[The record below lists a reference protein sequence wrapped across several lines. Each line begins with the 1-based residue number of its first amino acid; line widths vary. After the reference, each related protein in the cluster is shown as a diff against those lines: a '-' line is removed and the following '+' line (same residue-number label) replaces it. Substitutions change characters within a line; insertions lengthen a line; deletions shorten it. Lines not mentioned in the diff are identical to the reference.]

1 MKSIIKN
8 IISNLLGSKTVFQ
21 NTDKEILSLLFAKGN
36 ENSVFFT
43 ESEYKNSTD
52 SNKILI
58 SNSPKKETPSTSY
71 HYINNNDGTIRWI
84 FSNKSEKPNFLK
96 FYNANTFK
104 SKLFST
110 VVKPVAN
117 LGLIKYISSGTF
129 QVYSESFTFLER
141 FINKY
146 EANDHAIF
154 TGTVGPNRKLLLW
167 LESDKKSYYIKV
179 PTTDRSHKLIK
190 NEVKQTNF
198 IQSFKIPNLKTPNA
212 YFDINNQV
220 AILED
225 IASNKSYRG
234 NKLTELHLS
243 TLNKIY
249 ESNNHVQSIGNST
262 FWKESMDRY
271 KTIKETP
278 FAKELKTNLTN
289 LINSINTDEIATFSL
304 MHGDFTPW
312 NMYIEKDQLCLYDWE
327 LSEKVIPL
335 YFDLF
340 HFIMQKNILVYQNT
354 YGTIKNEITAIFTQN
369 YFAFINPNS
378 DWIDYFKGYLIYNT
392 IYNLQL
398 FEEQKNLHPQAHW
411 LMNTWNEAI
420 KSIKE
425 SSNSNNTNQKDQFTN
440 NLFNYLKDKDY
451 ALLKFSERSLKK
463 IPNTSDLD
471 ILINPDD
478 KKTIIEFI
486 ETSDEVHKININS
499 LSFAS
504 FIEILFTDENFL
516 RIDLIHQFKRKSIQ
530 MFDRVPI
537 LQNISFTDEN
547 IKIPATKHDF
557 EYCLLFYFLNKSGIP
572 QKYIDFFSTLPEEE
586 KSEIKN
592 HILGKYNLDI
602 DLNKLSQHSGEIENS
617 LLTVLTK
624 DKSNTG
630 FSKIK
635 NKFKYLIDTIKNTF
649 LQKGMIITFSGVDGA
664 GKSTIIDSA
673 KKAIQEKYRKKL
685 VVLRHRPS
693 ILPILS
699 SFKYG
704 KKNAELRAA
713 SKLPRQGTNSSTI
726 SSTLRFI
733 YYFADYLFGQIYI
746 YFRYVCR
753 GYIVLYD
760 RYYFDFI
767 NDAKRSNIT
776 ANKKLVK
783 FLYHFV
789 YKPDLNFFLYA
800 DPETILSRKKEL
812 KKTEISTLTKSYS
825 NLFDEYQK
833 NYSNSKYVQIK
844 NINLDETID
853 KVMYEFGKAV

>member
-8 IISNLLGSKTVFQ
+8 IISNFLGHKTVFQ
-21 NTDKEILSLLFAKGN
+21 KTDKKILSLLFAKGN

-43 ESEYKNSTD
+43 ESEYENSTD

-58 SNSPKKETPSTSY
+58 SNSLKKDIPSTSY

-84 FSNKSEKPNFLK
+84 FSSKSKKPNFLK
-96 FYNANTFK
+96 FYNINTFR
-104 SKLFST
+104 SKLLSSIIKSAT
-110 VVKPVAN
+110 N
-117 LGLIKYISSGTF
+117 LGLIKYVSSGTF
-129 QVYSESFTFLER
+129 QVYSESFTFLEK
-141 FINKY
+141 FISKY
-146 EANDHAIF
+146 EADDHAIF
-154 TGTVGPNRKLLLW
+154 TGTTGPNRKLLLW
-167 LESDKKSYYIKV
+167 LESDKTSYYIKI
-179 PTTDRSHKLIK
+179 PTTDRSRKLIK
-190 NEVKQTNF
+190 NEVKQANF

-225 IASNKSYRG
+225 IASNNSHRK

-243 TLNKIY
+243 ALNKIY
-249 ESNNHVQSIGNST
+249 ESSNHVQSIEDST
-262 FWKESMDRY
+262 FWKESMD
-271 KTIKETP
+271 KFKSIKKTP
-278 FAKELKTNLTN
+278 FAKELKENLTN
-289 LINSINTDEIATFSL
+289 LINSINTTEIATFSL
-304 MHGDFTPW
+304 MHGDFTLW
-312 NMYIEKDQLCLYDWE
+312 NMYIDKDKLCLYDWE
-327 LSEKVIPL
+327 LSEKRMPL
-335 YFDLF
+335 YFDIF
-340 HFIMQKNILVYQNT
+340 HFIMQKNILVYQNN
-354 YGTIKNEITAIFTQN
+354 YETIKSEISAIFTQN
-369 YFAFINPNS
+369 YFSFINKHS
-378 DWIDYFKGYLIYNT
+378 DWVDYYKGYLIHNT

-398 FEEQKNLHPQAHW
+398 FEEQKNLHPQAYW

-420 KSIKE
+420 KNIEE
-425 SSNSNNTNQKDQFTN
+425 SSNNKTNQKDKFTD
-440 NLFNYLKDKDY
+440 NLFNHLKNKDY

-471 ILINPDD
+471 ILINPKD
-478 KKTIIEFI
+478 KKAIIEFI
-486 ETSDEVHKININS
+486 ATSNEVHKININS

-504 FIEILFTDENFL
+504 FIEVLFTDEHFL

-530 MFDRVPI
+530 MFDSAPI
-537 LQNISFTDEN
+537 LENTSLTDEN
-547 IKIPATKHDF
+547 IKIPAIKYDF

-572 QKYIDFFSTLPEEE
+572 QKYIDFFSTLTGKE
-586 KSEIKN
+586 KDEIKN
-592 HILGKYNLDI
+592 HILGKYNLEVDF
-602 DLNKLSQHSGEIENS
+602 DNLNQHSREIENS
-617 LLTVLTK
+617 ILTVLTK

-630 FSKIK
+630 LSKIK
-635 NKFKYLIDTIKNTF
+635 NKFKYLKDTIKNTF

-664 GKSTIIDSA
+664 GKSTIIESA

-713 SKLPRQGTNSSTI
+713 TKLPRQGINNSTI
-726 SSTLRFI
+726 SSTLRFT
-733 YYFADYLFGQIYI
+733 YYFTDYLFGQIYI
-746 YFRYVCR
+746 YIRYVCR

-767 NDAKRSNIT
+767 NDAKRSNIK

-800 DPETILSRKKEL
+800 DPEIILSRKKEL
-812 KKTEISTLTKSYS
+812 KKTEINTLTKSYS
-825 NLFDEYQK
+825 SLFDEYQK

>member
-8 IISNLLGSKTVFQ
+8 IISNFLGSKTVFQ
-21 NTDKEILSLLFAKGN
+21 NTDKKILSLLFAKGN

-43 ESEYKNSTD
+43 ESEYENSTD

-58 SNSPKKETPSTSY
+58 SNSSKKDIPSVSY

-84 FSNKSEKPNFLK
+84 FSSKSKKPNFLK
-96 FYNANTFK
+96 FYNINTFR
-104 SKLFST
+104 SKLLSSIIKSAT
-110 VVKPVAN
+110 N

-129 QVYSESFTFLER
+129 QVYSESFTFLEK

-154 TGTVGPNRKLLLW
+154 TGTIGPNRKLLLW
-167 LESDKKSYYIKV
+167 LESDTTSYYIKI
-179 PTTDRSHKLIK
+179 PTTDRSRKLIK
-190 NEVKQTNF
+190 NEVKQANF
-198 IQSFKIPNLKTPNA
+198 IQSFKIPNLKTSNA

-225 IASNKSYRG
+225 IASNKSYRE

-249 ESNNHVQSIGNST
+249 ESSNHVQSIENSI
-262 FWKESMDRY
+262 FWKESIDKFKSIK
-271 KTIKETP
+271 KTS
-278 FAKELKTNLTN
+278 FAKELKENLTN
-289 LINSINTDEIATFSL
+289 LINSINTTEIATFSL

-312 NMYIEKDQLCLYDWE
+312 NIYINKDKLCLYDWE
-327 LSEKVIPL
+327 LSEKRMPL
-335 YFDLF
+335 YFDIF
-340 HFIMQKNILVYQNT
+340 HFIMQKNILVYQNN
-354 YGTIKNEITAIFTQN
+354 YETIKSEISAIFTQN
-369 YFAFINPNS
+369 YFSFINKNS
-378 DWIDYFKGYLIYNT
+378 DWVDYYKGYLIHNT

-398 FEEQKNLHPQAHW
+398 FEEQENLHPQAYW

-420 KSIKE
+420 KNIKE
-425 SSNSNNTNQKDQFTN
+425 SSNNKANQKDKFTD
-440 NLFNYLKDKDY
+440 NLFNHLKNKDY

-471 ILINPDD
+471 ILINPED
-478 KKTIIEFI
+478 KKAIIEFI
-486 ETSDEVHKININS
+486 ETSNEVHKVNINS

-504 FIEILFTDENFL
+504 FVEVLFTDEHFL
-516 RIDLIHQFKRKSIQ
+516 RIDLIHQFKRKSMQ
-530 MFDRVPI
+530 MFDSTPI
-537 LQNISFTDEN
+537 LENISLTDEN

-572 QKYIDFFSTLPEEE
+572 QKYIDFFSTLTGEE

-592 HILGKYNLDI
+592 YILEKYNLEVDFNN
-602 DLNKLSQHSGEIENS
+602 LNQHSREIENS
-617 LLTVLTK
+617 ILAVLKK
-624 DKSNTG
+624 DKSNKG

-635 NKFKYLIDTIKNTF
+635 NKFKYLVDTIKNTF

-664 GKSTIIDSA
+664 GKSTIIESA

-713 SKLPRQGTNSSTI
+713 TRLPRQGINNSTI

-733 YYFADYLFGQIYI
+733 YYFTDYLFGQIYI

-767 NDAKRSNIT
+767 NDAKRSNIK

-800 DPETILSRKKEL
+800 DPEIILSRKKEL
-812 KKTEISTLTKSYS
+812 KKTEINTLTKSYS
-825 NLFDEYQK
+825 SLFDEYQK